1 MRRCLVLMALAC
13 GQNQAPPPPAA
24 DAPVATAPRP
34 ADAASAKVVT
44 RPTKEA
50 IAAWKKA
57 MKQGRALAKT
67 DPAGAITAFEKAL
80 VAIPDEPRTLSEI
93 GWVAFQKKDLK
104 RAEESTRASI
114 VHATSPQVKAASLYN
129 LGRIHEEKGEKPVA
143 IVAYVQSL
151 KLRSNRIVRERLV
164 KLDPGAAARTDPYK
178 PQPVDGYVSLAAF
191 SKSVIDEKELTGWTK
206 LPARYDLA
214 PPWKS
219 VRFLTTRE
227 DAYQIGCHMALQ
239 TDAGW
244 FVVRGVVD
252 CYESGGNWLVVEDVR
267 VAGGVLMVRTTNWW
281 EEREATDIEV
291 DEETGEELAMGH
303 EYWLG
308 CEERLV
314 VCGVAAG
321 NKPSCTPTIV
331 TGSGSICENEK
342 LEPIEAPSLDWQVAP
357 RVDGQKLI
365 LEVKKKDRDMPA
377 DLPGEHVLAF

>member
-1 MRRCLVLMALAC
+1 
-13 GQNQAPPPPAA
+13 
-24 DAPVATAPRP
+24 
-34 ADAASAKVVT
+34 
-44 RPTKEA
+44 
-50 IAAWKKA
+50 

-67 DPAGAITAFEKAL
+67 DPAGAIAAFEKAL

-206 LPARYDLA
+206 LPATYDLA
-214 PPWKS
+214 APWKA

-227 DAYQIGCHMALQ
+227 DEYEIACHMALQ

-244 FVVRGVVD
+244 FVIRGVVD
-252 CYESGGNWLVVEDVR
+252 CYETAGNFLVVEDVK

-281 EEREATDIEV
+281 EERETFTDTI
-291 DEETGEELAMGH
+291 DGEELTGH
-303 EYWLG
+303 SYWLS

-321 NKPSCTPTIV
+321 NKPSCTPPIQ
-331 TGSGSICENEK
+331 TGDGVDCDEGT
-342 LEPIEAPSLDWQVAP
+342 LEPVEKVHWAWHVEPKI
-357 RVDGQKLI
+357 DGQKLT
-365 LEVKKKDRDMPA
+365 LEVTQRSILMPA